1 MCTLKMGAPNSY
13 FFLFQTLSV
22 LGQEQFSAALPQ
34 RAPVRW
40 RHNTPLN
47 TVVMFVPQQEAW
59 VVERMGKF
67 HRVLEPGVNV
77 LVPVL
82 DRVKY
87 VQSLKE
93 IAIDIPQQSAITIG
107 ESISH
112 LCHVVYFD
120 QHLSAAHAQR
130 HYYW

>member
-1 MCTLKMGAPNSY
+1 
-13 FFLFQTLSV
+13 
-22 LGQEQFSAALPQ
+22 
-34 RAPVRW
+34 
-40 RHNTPLN
+40 
-47 TVVMFVPQQEAW
+47 MFVPQQEAW

-107 ESISH
+107 ELISH
-112 LCHVVYFD
+112 LGMF
-120 QHLSAAHAQR
+120 LSWAML
-130 HYYW
+130 